1 MNIEAKIKLS
11 RQITQMSFFLLL
23 LTLTLNLWLQNA
35 PWVIY
40 TAVLLPLLPLTLGI
54 IKNRLRTL
62 IWVGFI
68 LLLYFAIAAYKVS
81 VPEPSY
87 MNITE
92 LLLIV
97 MLFCAATVNAR
108 LRQKHSDKTTP
119 ST

>member
-1 MNIEAKIKLS
+1 MNIDAKIKLS
-11 RQITQMSFFLLL
+11 RQITQLSFFLLL
-23 LTLTLNLWLQNA
+23 LVLSLNLWSQQA
-35 PWVIY
+35 PWIIY
-40 TAVLLPLLPLTLGI
+40 VAMLLPLLPLTPGI

-68 LLLYFAIAAYKVS
+68 LLLYFAIASYKVS

-87 MNITE
+87 LNITE

-97 MLFCAATVNAR
+97 TLFCAATANAR